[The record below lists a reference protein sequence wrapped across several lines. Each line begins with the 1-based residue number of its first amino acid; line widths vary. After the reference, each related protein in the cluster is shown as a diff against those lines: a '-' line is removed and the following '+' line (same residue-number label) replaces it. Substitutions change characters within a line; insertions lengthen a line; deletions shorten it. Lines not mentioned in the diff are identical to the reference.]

1 MKYSDVYLI
10 LQQNIAFSQQ
20 VCYNLMGDKMI
31 GEKLKAIRISKKI
44 SINTVSE
51 KTGITNS
58 RLSKIERGIIPHPSL
73 DDINAILKVYEV
85 PLLSVLCEEGYC
97 DKRGGVLKNLE
108 LLSDFEIN
116 HIQAEIDFILKEK
129 GMENGI

>member
-1 MKYSDVYLI
+1 
-10 LQQNIAFSQQ
+10 
-20 VCYNLMGDKMI
+20 MGDKMI

-85 PLLSVLCEEGYC
+85 PLLSVLCEEGDC
-97 DKRGGVLKNLE
+97 DKRDGVLKNLE

>member
-97 DKRGGVLKNLE
+97 DKRDGVLKNL
-108 LLSDFEIN
+108 EIN

>member
-1 MKYSDVYLI
+1 
-10 LQQNIAFSQQ
+10 
-20 VCYNLMGDKMI
+20 MGDKMI

-44 SINTVSE
+44 SNKSHVSE

-97 DKRGGVLKNLE
+97 DKRDGVLKNLE